1 MRAGAARDAPPRELR
16 TDGMNC
22 LSGRA
27 RASREGGNDRNQAGL
42 ASPTNA
48 ARTLLDLL
56 SHWKRNTP

>member
-1 MRAGAARDAPPRELR
+1 LR